1 MKTMIITGGSRGIG
15 AGLVRYFCHHGWQVV
30 FCWNNAQKEAA
41 RLAEETDAMAIRCD
55 VRKEEQV
62 KQMFSQVFRQLGHL
76 DALICN
82 AGTAW
87 SGLLEEMPLDEYER
101 LMDTNL
107 RGTFLCTRSA
117 LPYLRES
124 RGSIVMISSMWG
136 IVGASCEAVYS
147 ATKAGI
153 QCMARSLA
161 KEVGPSGVRVNC
173 IAPGTVDTDM
183 MSVYSQE
190 DKKALA
196 DQTPLGRLCTV
207 EDIAQAADFLLKA
220 EFITGQTLAVDGG
233 FTL

>member
-15 AGLVRYFCHHGWQVV
+15 AGLVRYFCHRGWQVV
-30 FCWNNAQKEAA
+30 FCWNNAEKAA
-41 RLAEETDAMAIRCD
+41 ASLAEETGATAIRCD
-55 VRKEEQV
+55 VRDEKQV
-62 KQMFSQVFRQLGHL
+62 KQMFSQALRLLGHL

-82 AGTAW
+82 AGAAW

-101 LMDTNL
+101 LTETNL

-117 LPYLRES
+117 LPYLRDS
-124 RGSIVMISSMWG
+124 RGSIVMVSSMWG
-136 IVGASCEAVYS
+136 LVGASCEAVYS

-173 IAPGTVDTDM
+173 IAPGAVDTDM
-183 MSVYSQE
+183 MAAYSKD
-190 DKKALA
+190 DKKELA
-196 DQTPLGRLCTV
+196 DQTPLGRLCTE
-207 EDIAQAADFLLKA
+207 EDVAQAAEFLLNA
-220 EFITGQTLAVDGG
+220 EFVTGQTLAVDGG

>member
-15 AGLVRYFCHHGWQVV
+15 AGLVRYFCRQGWQVV
-30 FCWNNAQKEAA
+30 FCWNNAGEAAA
-41 RLAEETDAMAIRCD
+41 RLAEETGATAIRCD
-55 VRKEEQV
+55 VRDEEQV
-62 KQMFSQVFRQLGHL
+62 RQLFSQALHVLGHL

-82 AGTAW
+82 VGAAW

-101 LMDTNL
+101 LTDTNL

-117 LPYLRES
+117 LPHLRDS

-136 IVGASCEAVYS
+136 LVGASCEAVYS

-161 KEVGPSGVRVNC
+161 KEVAPSGVRVNC

-183 MSVYSQE
+183 MAAYSQE
-190 DKKALA
+190 DKEALA
-196 DQTPLGRLCTV
+196 DQTPLGRLCTE
-207 EDIAQAADFLLKA
+207 EDIAQAADFLLNA
-220 EFITGQTLAVDGG
+220 EFVTGQTLAVDGG

>member
-15 AGLVRYFCHHGWQVV
+15 AGLVRYFCDRGWQVV
-30 FCWNNAQKEAA
+30 FCWNNAEKAAA
-41 RLAEETDAMAIRCD
+41 RLAEETGAMAVRCD
-55 VRKEEQV
+55 VRDERQV
-62 KQMFSQVFRQLGHL
+62 KQMFSQALKVLGHL

-82 AGTAW
+82 AGIAW
-87 SGLLEEMPLDEYER
+87 SGLLEEMPLGEFER
-101 LMDTNL
+101 LIDTNL

-117 LPYLRES
+117 LPYLRDS
-124 RGSIVMISSMWG
+124 QGSIVMISSMWG
-136 IVGASCEAVYS
+136 LVGASCEAIYS

-173 IAPGTVDTDM
+173 IAPGAVDTDM
-183 MSVYSQE
+183 MAAYSQT

-196 DQTPLGRLCTV
+196 DQTPLGRLCTE
-207 EDIAQAADFLLKA
+207 EDVAQAAEFLLNAK
-220 EFITGQTLAVDGG
+220 FVTGQTLAVDGG

>member
-15 AGLVRYFCHHGWQVV
+15 AGLVRYFCHRGWQVV
-30 FCWNNAQKEAA
+30 FCWNNAEKAA
-41 RLAEETDAMAIRCD
+41 ASLAEETGATAIRCD
-55 VRKEEQV
+55 VRDEKQV
-62 KQMFSQVFRQLGHL
+62 KQMFSQALRLLGHL

-82 AGTAW
+82 AGAAW

-101 LMDTNL
+101 LTETNL

-117 LPYLRES
+117 LPYLRDS
-124 RGSIVMISSMWG
+124 RGSIVMVSSMWG
-136 IVGASCEAVYS
+136 LVGASCEAVYS

-173 IAPGTVDTDM
+173 IAPGAVDTEM
-183 MSVYSQE
+183 MAAYSKD
-190 DKKALA
+190 DKKELA
-196 DQTPLGRLCTV
+196 DQTPLGRLCTE
-207 EDIAQAADFLLKA
+207 EDVAQAAEFLLNA
-220 EFITGQTLAVDGG
+220 AFVTGQTLAVDGG